1 MNDGWR
7 GGGKELGVGNWK
19 LGDLLF
25 VCEKIS
31 DMILFKMKSIC
42 VNVNYI
48 ILTYAISNQKG
59 GEFDENSPRIRDS
72 GASLRSGASA
82 SLPESG

>member
-1 MNDGWR
+1 MGEF
-7 GGGKELGVGNWK
+7 GGEKELGVENWE

-25 VCEKIS
+25 VCVKIS

-48 ILTYAISNQKG
+48 ILTHAIILKG
-59 GEFDENSPRIRDS
+59 GDS
-72 GASLRSGASA
+72 DG
-82 SLPESG
+82 

>member
-1 MNDGWR
+1 M
-7 GGGKELGVGNWK
+7 E
-19 LGDLLF
+19 DLLF

-31 DMILFKMKSIC
+31 DMAPFILKGIY
-42 VNVNYI
+42 VNVNSV

-59 GEFDENSPRIRDS
+59 GEFDENSPRVRDS

-82 SLPESG
+82 SLLKPGQSLRSF